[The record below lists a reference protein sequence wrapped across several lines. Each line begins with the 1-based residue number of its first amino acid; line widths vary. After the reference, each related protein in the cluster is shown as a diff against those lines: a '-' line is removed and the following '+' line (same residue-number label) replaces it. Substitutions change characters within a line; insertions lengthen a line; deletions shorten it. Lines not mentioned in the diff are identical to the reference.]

1 MSVPRKL
8 ITRSLPRLLSRAA
21 FWRRRRQRLVFTNG
35 VFDVLH
41 AGHVQLLER
50 ARRLGDRLVVGVNTD
65 ASVRRI
71 KGPRRPLNAW
81 NDRAAV
87 LAALESVDAVVAFAE
102 DTPARLIAALR
113 PDVLVKGADYPS
125 DRIVGTKDAGRVV
138 RVRLKKG
145 YSTTALIRE
154 IMANNRR

>member
-125 DRIVGTKDAGRVV
+125 DRIAGTKDAGRVV